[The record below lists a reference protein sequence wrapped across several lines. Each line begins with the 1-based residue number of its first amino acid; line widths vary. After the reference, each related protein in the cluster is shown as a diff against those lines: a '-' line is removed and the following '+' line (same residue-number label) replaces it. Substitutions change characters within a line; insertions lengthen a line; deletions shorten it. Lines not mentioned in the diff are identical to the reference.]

1 LYTSDENFV
10 MKAKRKFNT
19 GGALAVKLFLRRSR
33 VVFSSLKLIVVS
45 VILLSS
51 LLIVACKNTAA
62 DKAGSES
69 VAKVGSRE
77 ITLKQV
83 DSAIKQQLE
92 GGGGATFSPAELVA
106 ARMSVL
112 ENLIQEE
119 ALFQKAQKENLVP
132 DDNKVIQEVQT
143 RKQQGGLTED
153 QYQAQLKQA
162 GLTEEEFRDQTK
174 RQLAINALRD
184 REKARVSAPT
194 DAEIEKYY
202 NDHKTEFVAERGVD
216 ISVIATD
223 PANNGAAEDAIG
235 EAQAEQKIRLIHS
248 QLKSGS
254 DFATVAAQRS
264 EDTATAMRGGG
275 LGFAT
280 EAQLRQIFP
289 TRPEIPAQ
297 LMSMSAG
304 QYTDPIKDAVSG
316 RSYII
321 KVNQKVEQPRN
332 LTLNDV
338 RTNIINS
345 ITQQRQGLLLNAL
358 LLVAVSESDVKNYL
372 AEQIVKNPQTIVE
385 MRPSQLLEQA
395 AQQNQQQQQPRFE
408 NQNRAAAPA
417 NSNTNR
423 SASSNANTA
432 ASSSRPSTAN
442 TNR

>member
-1 LYTSDENFV
+1 
-10 MKAKRKFNT
+10 MKAKQKFNT
-19 GGALAVKLFLRRSR
+19 GGALAVKLFLRRSM
-33 VVFSSLKLIVVS
+33 VVFSSPKLITVL

-51 LLIVACKNTAA
+51 LLIVSCSN
-62 DKAGSES
+62 GSKGSDNNEAL
-69 VAKVGSRE
+69 AKVGSRD
-77 ITLKQV
+77 ISLKQV

-92 GGGGATFSPAELVA
+92 ANGGGTFTPAELVA

-132 DDNKVIQEVQT
+132 DDNKVIQEVQS
-143 RKQQGGLTED
+143 RKQQANFTEE

-162 GLTEEEFRDQTK
+162 GWSEEDYRDQTR

-202 NDHKTEFVAERGVD
+202 NDHKAEFVAERGVD
-216 ISVIATD
+216 ISVISTD
-223 PANNGAAEDAIG
+223 PENNGTAEDAIG
-235 EAQAEQKIRLIHS
+235 EAQAEQKIRSIHG
-248 QLKSGS
+248 QLKGGS
-254 DFATVAAQRS
+254 DFATVAMNRS
-264 EDTATAMRGGG
+264 EDTSTSMRGGG

-280 EAQLRQIFP
+280 EAQLKQIFP

-297 LMSMSAG
+297 LMGMNAG
-304 QYTDPIKDAVSG
+304 QYTDPIKDAASN
-316 RSYII
+316 RWYII

-338 RTNIINS
+338 RSSIINS

-358 LLVAVSESDVKNYL
+358 LLVAVNDAGVKNYL
-372 AEQIVKNPQTIVE
+372 AERIVQNPQTIVE

-395 AQQNQQQQQPRFE
+395 AQQKPQTQQQPRFE
-408 NQNRAAAPA
+408 NDNQAGPRNPNMNRA
-417 NSNTNR
+417 T
-423 SASSNANTA
+423 SSNANA
-432 ASSSRPSTAN
+432 AARSLNSRPSTAN
-442 TNR
+442 ANR

>member
-1 LYTSDENFV
+1 
-10 MKAKRKFNT
+10 M
-19 GGALAVKLFLRRSR
+19 
-33 VVFSSLKLIVVS
+33 FSSPRLIAVL
-45 VILLSS
+45 VILSS
-51 LLIVACKNTAA
+51 LLVVSCKNTTA
-62 DKAGSES
+62 DKGEA

-83 DSAIKQQLE
+83 DSAIKQQLDAN
-92 GGGGATFSPAELVA
+92 GGGATFTPAELVA

-143 RKQQGGLTED
+143 RKQQAGFTED

-162 GLTEEEFRDQTK
+162 GWTEEDYRDQTR

-194 DAEIEKYY
+194 DAEIDKYY
-202 NDHKTEFVAERGVD
+202 SDHRSEFVAERGVD
-216 ISVIATD
+216 ISVISTD
-223 PANNGAAEDAIG
+223 PENNGTAEDAIG
-235 EAQAEQKIRLIHS
+235 LAQAEQKIKLIHS

-264 EDTATAMRGGG
+264 EDSSTAMRGGA

-280 EAQLRQIFP
+280 EAQLKQIFP

-297 LMSMSAG
+297 LMAMSAG
-304 QYTDPIKDAVSG
+304 QYTDPIKDTVSN
-316 RSYII
+316 RWYII

-338 RTNIINS
+338 RPTIINS

-358 LLVAVSESDVKNYL
+358 LLVAVNDAGVKNYL
-372 AEQIVKNPQTIVE
+372 AERIVQNPQTIVE
-385 MRPSQLLEQA
+385 MRPSQLLEEA
-395 AQQNQQQQQPRFE
+395 TQQQTQQQQPRFE
-408 NQNRAAAPA
+408 NENRAAQT
-417 NSNTNR
+417 NSNVNR
-423 SASSNANTA
+423 AASSNANSA
-432 ASSSRPSTAN
+432 AARSNSRSSTAN
-442 TNR
+442 ANR